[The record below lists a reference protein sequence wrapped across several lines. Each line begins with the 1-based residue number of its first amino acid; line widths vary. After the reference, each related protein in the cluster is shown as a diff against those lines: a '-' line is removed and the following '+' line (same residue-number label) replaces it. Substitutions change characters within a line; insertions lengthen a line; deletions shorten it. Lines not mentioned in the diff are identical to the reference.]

1 MRKRS
6 PQVRAQR
13 LPVILILTV
22 LVLGV
27 LMFLVLKFG
36 ILPLN
41 KRSADQEVNARKEGQ
56 EENFE
61 GRKNIYDRNFE
72 ELAVSFR
79 RSSLYAR
86 PLELKDPA
94 LSAQQIA
101 AVMGPDEKNLLSAL
115 KSERSF
121 VWLGRDISWAKA
133 EEIANLN
140 MHGVYRLDQVHR
152 FYPGGELASH
162 VIGFMQDDQGLAG
175 VESYYDN
182 ILRGGNV
189 FDAVLGEAGVNESI
203 AAGKEGAHLVLT
215 LDSRMQSL
223 LENELKTLLEDTGA
237 SVASAVIMIPDSGEI
252 LSLANIPAYDPNRFW
267 DFGTEERRNPAIVDA
282 IELGGLERL
291 FHTAAAVDLQL
302 LVLTDSPGDGGAGD
316 GGGAA
321 GRDILAPWVWL
332 REGVYASSELL
343 AIASYDALESGQFRD
358 FAYKVGLSGNEVD
371 LPDEL
376 SLAGVREREEPV
388 GEKNGA
394 GTGQTIPRKSATE
407 GQTAQNAAAALT
419 AFCRIINGGKPM
431 TPHILSAIW
440 DGKSVRYLPV
450 RLQEGRGTIKPGA
463 SQAIM
468 QDFLKKM
475 AAHRSET
482 LILETIIEKRP
493 ETTEP
498 PQSADATTAGKKTN
512 NKRFNLVLLGMIASR
527 GPEAAMVITLDDALI
542 DPLAASP
549 ARKVAGAILGKARK
563 YVGLKREVPTVAE
576 ISAREDKIY
585 LKWQLMEV
593 RSKSQIPLPHDQ
605 QQALMPNVIGQ
616 SLRVA
621 LQILQPYGLKA
632 QVSGAGRVVKQS
644 PAVGASLQGVDQ
656 CVLELQ
662 ELQER

>member
-13 LPVILILTV
+13 LPVILILSV

-27 LMFLVLKFG
+27 LLVLAVKFD

-41 KRSADQEVNARKEGQ
+41 KRSADQEANARKEEQ

-94 LSAQQIA
+94 RSAQQIA
-101 AVMGPDEKNLLSAL
+101 AVLGADEKNLLSSL

-121 VWLGRDISWAKA
+121 VWLGREISWAKA

-182 ILRGGNV
+182 LLRGGNV
-189 FDAVLGEAGVNESI
+189 FDAVLAEVGVTESL

-215 LDSRMQSL
+215 LDSRLQSL
-223 LENELKTLLEDTGA
+223 LENDLKTLLEETGA
-237 SVASAVIMIPDSGEI
+237 SAASAAIMIPDSGEI

-282 IELGGLERL
+282 IELGGLERF

-302 LVLTDSPGDGGAGD
+302 LVLTDSPGDGGAGN
-316 GGGAA
+316 GAA
-321 GRDILAPWVWL
+321 GSGILAPWVWL
-332 REGVYASSELL
+332 REGVYASSEVL
-343 AIASYDALESGQFRD
+343 AMASYDALENGQFRD

-376 SLAGVREREEPV
+376 SLAGIKEPEEAG
-388 GEKNGA
+388 GEKDGA
-394 GTGQTIPRKSATE
+394 GPGHMLSRGNSD
-407 GQTAQNAAAALT
+407 GQTAQNAVAALA

-431 TPHILSAIW
+431 TPHILSAVW

-463 SQAIM
+463 SQAIV

-475 AAHRSET
+475 SVQRSET
-482 LILETIIEKRP
+482 LILETIIEKRL
-493 ETTEP
+493 ETAEQ
-498 PQSADATTAGKKTN
+498 PQAEDATKAGTKAT
-512 NKRFNLVLLGMIASR
+512 KRFDLVLLGMIASR

-542 DPLAASP
+542 EPLAESQ

-563 YVGLKREVPTVAE
+563 YVGLKREAPTAAE
-576 ISAREDKIY
+576 ISSREDKIY

-593 RSKSQIPLPHDQ
+593 RSKSQVPLQHDQ
-605 QQALMPNVIGQ
+605 EQTLMPSVIGQ

-621 LQILQPYGLKA
+621 LQILQPYGLKV
-632 QVSGAGRVVKQS
+632 QVSGAGRVIKQF
-644 PAVGASLQGVDQ
+644 PAVGASLQEIDQ
-656 CVLELQ
+656 CVLDLQ
-662 ELQER
+662 EM